1 MSSPATY
8 DAHRG
13 RFAFYQDSYWGG
25 PHYRNPSSPT
35 MGMASLY
42 AYHHNRETDVIT
54 EVLAATVPSYLVPH
68 AGERLSAFRARHDL
82 ASYLNIVAPIVDAY
96 ADAATASTTRDLG
109 SLGPFMKNLNGQGRN
124 WDAHMSEVARWTAV
138 YGFVA
143 TLFDTPAVNPAA
155 NRAEEDA
162 MGVGIRATI
171 VHPPAIAWVDVDAEG
186 NITEFAFVDQPYTSD
201 LSTTSTQVVNLYRY
215 TTKEWV
221 KMTTSADLA
230 NGFLAQRDKLLQ
242 GEVTASGPLPRPGKV
257 PVVFSFFREVT
268 SSRWPLG
275 VSLVADTSDIA
286 REVYNTLSNV
296 GDIHRKTAF
305 PFLAI
310 PQKSTTGALDPETKV
325 EVGPDT
331 AMGYPSDTGVPT
343 WVQPSAEQT
352 RELRDHAVFLM
363 GAAYRMAGLEV
374 SVEGTNEAQSG
385 LAIQLKSRGF
395 EGRCKRFAGNLEAY
409 EHQSLTLTAAIL
421 ATTANYALNYPKRF
435 VLPDASEDLARA
447 ILLLQTI
454 KDDLGPEGTLAAIRQ
469 ALNASLSLS
478 DEELTRMVDEVRA
491 KLLGG
496 PQGGGQGGPGV
507 RPPGSGMVAGGGP
520 GRPPGG
526 PGMGGQ

>member
-1 MSSPATY
+1 
-8 DAHRG
+8 
-13 RFAFYQDSYWGG
+13 
-25 PHYRNPSSPT
+25 
-35 MGMASLY
+35 MGVASVY
-42 AYHHNRETDVIT
+42 AYTHNRETDVIT
-54 EVLAATVPSYLVPH
+54 ETLAATVASYLVPH
-68 AGERLSAFRARHDL
+68 AGERVSAFQSRHNL

-96 ADAATASTTRDLG
+96 ADAATAATARDLG
-109 SLGPFMKNLNGQGRN
+109 DLEGFMKNLNGQGRT
-124 WDAHMSEVARWTAV
+124 WDVHMAEVARWTAV

-155 NRAEEDA
+155 NRAEEQA

-201 LSTTSTQVVNLYRY
+201 MADSSTQQVNLYRY
-215 TTKEWV
+215 TTKEWFR
-221 KMTTSADLA
+221 MSTTADLA
-230 NGFLAQRDKLLQ
+230 SGYLAQRDKLMAA
-242 GEVTASGPLPRPGKV
+242 GEVTGRGALAHPGKV

-275 VSLVADTSDIA
+275 VSLVADTCDIA

-331 AMGYPSDTGVPT
+331 ALGYPSDTGVPS

-409 EHQSLTLTAAIL
+409 ERQSLDLTAAIL
-421 ATTANYALNYPKRF
+421 RRAATYALNYPKRY

-447 ILLLQTI
+447 ILLLQTL
-454 KDDLGPEGTLAAIRQ
+454 KDDLGPAGAMAAIRQ
-469 ALNASLSLS
+469 ALNASLSVS
-478 DEELTRMVDEVRA
+478 DEELNKMMDEIRL
-491 KLLGG
+491 KLA
-496 PQGGGQGGPGV
+496 PPATGGGLPGGPGV
-507 RPPGSGMVAGGGP
+507 RPPGSGMVGGAGP

-526 PGMGGQ
+526 PGFGG